1 MRCRKRIIL
10 RIQSLSIYPERETCT
25 PEKRLMLIPVRWGW
39 GAVSTGWNLGGTS
52 PARELRPL
60 WKDTHDVGDLFYD
73 SLDEFDN
80 ILMTIEADRGNKIS
94 CSIQVP

>member
-1 MRCRKRIIL
+1 
-10 RIQSLSIYPERETCT
+10 
-25 PEKRLMLIPVRWGW
+25 MLIPVRWGRD
-39 GAVSTGWNLGGTS
+39 AVSTGWNVGGTS
-52 PARELRPL
+52 PARGLQPL

-80 ILMTIEADRGNKIS
+80 NLMTNEADRGNKIS

>member
-1 MRCRKRIIL
+1 MRYRKRTIL
-10 RIQSLSIYPERETCT
+10 RIQSLSIYSERETCT
-25 PEKRLMLIPVRWGW
+25 PENRLMLIPVTWGW

-60 WKDTHDVGDLFYD
+60 RKDTHDVGDLFYD

-80 ILMTIEADRGNKIS
+80 ILMTNEADRGNKIS

>member
-1 MRCRKRIIL
+1 M
-10 RIQSLSIYPERETCT
+10 
-25 PEKRLMLIPVRWGW
+25 
-39 GAVSTGWNLGGTS
+39 GGTS
-52 PARELRPL
+52 PARGLQPL

-80 ILMTIEADRGNKIS
+80 ILMTNEADRGNKIS